1 MGSNSLFKLTLGMQN
16 AYKAILFD
24 LGGVLID
31 IDYASTE
38 NAFVQ
43 LGVSDFKER
52 YTQFAQ
58 NALFDRFEC
67 GEISP
72 QHFVNLLLP
81 YTSPGTSPNQVVS
94 AWNAMLGT
102 FPNEKVK
109 LLEHLS
115 KTTPLFML
123 SNTNE
128 LHWFEV
134 ERTWKKV
141 STQPLQHFFKE
152 IYLSHQ
158 IGKRKPHK
166 ETFMWVCQQMGIEP
180 ADVLFIDDSPQH
192 IEGATQAGLQVHYYQ
207 DATAFYALFS

>member
-1 MGSNSLFKLTLGMQN
+1 MQKAFK
-16 AYKAILFD
+16 AVLFD

-31 IDYASTE
+31 IDYHATE
-38 NAFVQ
+38 RAFEE

-52 YTQFAQ
+52 YTQLAQ
-58 NALFDRFEC
+58 NELFDRFEC

-81 YTSPGTSPNQVVS
+81 FAQSGTSPNQVVA
-94 AWNAMLGT
+94 AWNAMLGS
-102 FPNEKVK
+102 FPLEKIK
-109 LLEHLS
+109 LLERLS

-128 LHWFEV
+128 LHWIEV
-134 ERTWKKV
+134 KRAWQKV
-141 STQPLQHFFKE
+141 TTQPMQHFFSA
-152 IYLSHQ
+152 IYLSHE
-158 IGKRKPHK
+158 IGKRKPHP
-166 ETFMWVCQQMGIEP
+166 ETFVWVCQQMGFEP

-207 DATAFYALFS
+207 DAAACYALFS